1 MNAVRNIAYKQ
12 QRGVALIMAILIV
25 ALATILAVSVAS
37 DGYMDQR
44 RASVAFAVDQAYEAA
59 LGGEALAASALSFAQ
74 QQKQSKGQQGTDDL
88 SSDWAKPQ
96 TLPIED
102 YGEIHGDI
110 EDLQGRFNLNN
121 LVNATGVVDPAM
133 LTQFTN
139 LLAALQMDT
148 RWAGIIADW
157 IDRDNNPNFPDGAED
172 SVYSLLTPQYFT
184 ANRPLL
190 HTSELLA
197 VVDGAGKPFGLEN
210 YQKLEPFVTALPVDT
225 PLNVCTASPE
235 VLSSLGDPTN
245 RGQEFLTAS
254 ARTNIADGRKAGC
267 YTSISYIRNIYQTQD
282 KTYEALIQQHG
293 AYLAEQSKFFRANIF
308 VTLGTTEIAMYSVL
322 QRIGNGTTVHV
333 ISRSF
338 GSP

>member
-1 MNAVRNIAYKQ
+1 MSPSRNIAFKQ

-59 LGGEALAASALSFAQ
+59 LGGEALAANALSFAQ
-74 QQKQSKGQQGTDDL
+74 QQKQTQGQQATDDL
-88 SSDWAKPQ
+88 TNIWAKPQ

-102 YGEIHGDI
+102 YGEIRGNI

-121 LVNATGVVDPAM
+121 LVNATGVIDPAI

-172 SVYSLLTPQYFT
+172 SVYSLLTPQYFA

-210 YQKLEPFVTALPVDT
+210 YQKLEPFVTALPIDT
-225 PLNVCTASPE
+225 PLNVCTAPPE
-235 VLSSLGDPTN
+235 VLASLGDMTN
-245 RGQEFLTAS
+245 RGQELITAS
-254 ARTNIADGRKAGC
+254 ARTNIAEGRKAGC
-267 YTSISYIRNIYQTQD
+267 YTTISYIRNIFQTQD
-282 KTYEALIQQHG
+282 KTYDTLVQQHG
-293 AYLAEQSKFFRANIF
+293 NYLAEQSKFFRANIF

-322 QRIGNGTTVHV
+322 QRTGNGTTVHV